1 MVQRSLPKGL
11 VRTWRFLIGSGDY
24 LMRKRYIASG
34 RMVYH
39 GMEFG
44 CQADC
49 ILNHTYLHL
58 YFSIRACYD
67 ELTHQ

>member
-1 MVQRSLPKGL
+1 
-11 VRTWRFLIGSGDY
+11 
-24 LMRKRYIASG
+24 MRDCYIASG

-44 CQADC
+44 CQADYVSD
-49 ILNHTYLHL
+49 HTSLHL
-58 YFSIRACYD
+58 CFSICACYD